1 MTTYRFKLAEP
12 IMAIITQFAQTHQ
25 YDDRKIYKE
34 AWLRWLNNN
43 HGLVEEEIKRLIQ
56 EGYPGDVADKMFKA
70 GRYYFRKKPVLE
82 KVEAPTAVVQV
93 PTAVVQ
99 VPTAVVQVPT
109 AVVQV
114 PTAVVPTAARK
125 KRLYISMDP
134 AILKAMDQHIQQHHM
149 LAPASGFN
157 DFCLKQAVLL
167 QGEINRL
174 MEEEYTLVVQK
185 EKEMEMEKE
194 MEKEKEKEKKLYL
207 KVKKTY
213 KNRYFIFTMKN

>member
-56 EGYPGDVADKMFKA
+56 EGYQGDVADKMFKA

-99 VPTAVVQVPT
+99 
-109 AVVQV
+109 
-114 PTAVVPTAARK
+114 VPTAARK

-185 EKEMEMEKE
+185 EKEKEMEKE
-194 MEKEKEKEKKLYL
+194 MEKEKEKKLYL